1 MRAGG
6 TVTTDNPVMR
16 RWRQL
21 GGSRIGRWLFSR
33 AIGTAAPYTGTVRA
47 TVLELGEGRSKVAMR
62 DRRRVR
68 NHLRSVHAIALMNL
82 CEVAGGL
89 LATVSMP
96 AGARM
101 IITRLEIDYLKKAR
115 GTIVAE
121 GRCELPV
128 RRDHGL
134 LPVEV
139 IARDSCGDEVARATV
154 TVLVGP
160 RPATA

>member
-1 MRAGG
+1 MPE
-6 TVTTDNPVMR
+6 DNPVMA

-21 GGSRIGRWLFSR
+21 GGTKVGRWLFSR
-33 AIGTAAPYTGTVRA
+33 ALGFAAPYTGTIGA
-47 TVLELGEGRSKVAMR
+47 TVLELGEGRSKIMMR

-96 AGARM
+96 ADARM
-101 IITRLEIDYLKKAR
+101 IITRLQIDFLKKAR
-115 GTIVAE
+115 GRIVAE

-128 RRDHGL
+128 RRDHGQ

-139 IARDSCGDEVARATV
+139 VARDADGVEVARAIV

-160 RPATA
+160 RPELS

>member
-1 MRAGG
+1 M
-6 TVTTDNPVMR
+6 TTDNLVTR

-33 AIGTAAPYTGTVRA
+33 AIGTAAPYTGTIRA
-47 TVLELGEGRSKVAMR
+47 TVLDLGEGRSRVAMR

-89 LATVSMP
+89 LATASMP
-96 AGARM
+96 ADARM
-101 IITRLEIDYLKKAR
+101 IITHLAIDYPKKAR

-121 GRCELPV
+121 GRCEVPV
-128 RRDHGL
+128 RRDHGI
-134 LPVEV
+134 LPVQV
-139 IARDSCGDEVARATV
+139 TARDASGDEVARATV
-154 TVLVGP
+154 TVLIGP
-160 RPATA
+160 RPEAP